1 MRPTFC
7 ERVADRAPIPPP
19 SPPAPSFEYKLGSI
33 PLPPKEGGAGGAH
46 PIAVSIFALCGSDHR
61 PLGACAETDSV
72 NLYA

>member
-1 MRPTFC
+1 M
-7 ERVADRAPIPPP
+7 
-19 SPPAPSFEYKLGSI
+19 